1 MRPELKMYAL
11 SPASCPPRS
20 MPVRMRDQ
28 VDPAKSQ
35 LGERNFSLMYVIFD
49 KYSVMK
55 KLKRD
60 LSQTR
65 FGYREIGFPDVNPKD
80 KLSYLPDDKT
90 YDVTATRWVKKGEL
104 DLMETFISSVETSV
118 QPPNT
123 PVRSVK
129 FGRNALNHGLFVQF
143 ARQKEISSLKK
154 LIREKDSRIDQLAK
168 EIHFLYEELD
178 RLRAQGEEE
187 LKKSDALIEQM
198 QAASEESSKRAH
210 AIILHLSKQIE
221 TQAEQIEYL
230 QDTQGLGGAVR
241 QLKSKLPFLR
251 IGSTKQE
258 F

>member
-1 MRPELKMYAL
+1 
-11 SPASCPPRS
+11 
-20 MPVRMRDQ
+20 
-28 VDPAKSQ
+28 
-35 LGERNFSLMYVIFD
+35 
-49 KYSVMK
+49 
-55 KLKRD
+55 
-60 LSQTR
+60 
-65 FGYREIGFPDVNPKD
+65 
-80 KLSYLPDDKT
+80 
-90 YDVTATRWVKKGEL
+90 
-104 DLMETFISSVETSV
+104 METFISSVETSV

-168 EIHFLYEELD
+168 EIQFLYEELD